1 MIVVAH
7 ERSQKCRSA
16 KKCNLTH
23 SDQNTCIL
31 YMVIWPWWRPYG
43 HGGHEKISIF
53 DDFRFFFNP
62 FTGDFDL
69 PKRICLNGLC
79 WFSFNKVRHFLS
91 KFSTLMTSQK
101 KCFLHFLMQKCYSTS
116 FSK

>member
-1 MIVVAH
+1 
-7 ERSQKCRSA
+7 
-16 KKCNLTH
+16 
-23 SDQNTCIL
+23 
-31 YMVIWPWWRPYG
+31 MVIWPWRPYG

-53 DDFRFFFNP
+53 DD

-79 WFSFNKVRHFLS
+79 WFSFDKVRNFLS
-91 KFSTLMTSQK
+91 KYSTLVTSQK
-101 KCFLHFLMQKCYSTS
+101 KVFFALSDASKNVFEKYYSTS